1 MWRASSTSTAK
12 ISKSQPTLR
21 KTSARRGLA
30 EASTSFGT
38 ANLKY
43 VAERGLKS
51 TCRGSLAWSF
61 CISSIKL
68 RTSLPE
74 CTYSE
79 GYRSQFQKCDA
90 MIDVSQILPKLVTAS
105 CRNDEL
111 LEIAARLAWT
121 RVAVA
126 GLRQQVVPFRL
137 YRKTLIVAVADAIWQ
152 KQLHQMS
159 GDFVVRINRMLGSEI
174 INSIEFRIDPVTAGQ
189 HRTLPCSAESGIK
202 DSGLRQRFMR
212 AAANCVTRRDARR
225 HNQPSL

>member
-1 MWRASSTSTAK
+1 
-12 ISKSQPTLR
+12 
-21 KTSARRGLA
+21 
-30 EASTSFGT
+30 
-38 ANLKY
+38 
-43 VAERGLKS
+43 
-51 TCRGSLAWSF
+51 
-61 CISSIKL
+61 
-68 RTSLPE
+68 
-74 CTYSE
+74 
-79 GYRSQFQKCDA
+79 

-121 RVAVA
+121 RVAGA

-152 KQLHQMS
+152 KQLHQMG

-189 HRTLPCSAESGIK
+189 HRTLPCSAERNSAPQEMPSQIIAAASGIK